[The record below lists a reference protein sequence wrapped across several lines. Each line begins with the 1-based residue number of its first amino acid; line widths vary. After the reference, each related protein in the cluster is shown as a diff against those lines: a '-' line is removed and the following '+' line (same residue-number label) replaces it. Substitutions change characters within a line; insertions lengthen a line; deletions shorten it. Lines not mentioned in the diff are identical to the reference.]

1 MATDYSRAG
10 ACWTEA
16 VIPTS
21 VLRISAGV
29 CTLALGLFIGSAG
42 AVAAAESGTGGS
54 STSGQGTASASQS
67 SASTGGLSDGADTGS
82 PNTTTSAATVQ
93 AGVDDDSDVTRP
105 FGQARQRITS
115 FFNGLTGAADV
126 DADDDDSAVLTSDLE
141 EAGTEA
147 DEGAADSTTDELA
160 VTTPATTTPAAAS
173 TTPAPS
179 STTSSWNDAVQS
191 ALTRTQAPGQGMQDR
206 FSPYYSAQFLKA
218 IEPITNAFTT
228 VVQVMETVPRTL
240 AALPTSKTPITDVI
254 TSMQYMLTTVAGAI
268 VPIVYVPSNLY
279 ALMVTMPPT
288 TLPVFTGIVP
298 SERPTPAPATEA
310 PLFGPQVSP
319 APFVGPAGSSLF
331 GTMTPRAGLG
341 TIVSNG
347 LNKPLSV
354 SGTVASA
361 PEVVSPPAAKSFLDH
376 VVSAV
381 LVPASLTALAA
392 LALPGVAGLLII
404 VAAGIRLGYRQAKA
418 AFAVRASGIARFAG
432 PGPLG
437 VVRSG
442 SLITLRQRA
451 RGPRTARAVCPQA
464 ARTVR
469 TLEEVA

>member
-1 MATDYSRAG
+1 MQA
-10 ACWTEA
+10 
-16 VIPTS
+16 
-21 VLRISAGV
+21 
-29 CTLALGLFIGSAG
+29 
-42 AVAAAESGTGGS
+42 
-54 STSGQGTASASQS
+54 
-67 SASTGGLSDGADTGS
+67 DG
-82 PNTTTSAATVQ
+82 
-93 AGVDDDSDVTRP
+93 DDDSALSRP
-105 FGQARQRITS
+105 FGQVRQRITS
-115 FFNGLTGAADV
+115 FFNDLGIGDGA
-126 DADDDDSAVLTSDLE
+126 DDDSAVVLPDLE
-141 EAGTEA
+141 GTE
-147 DEGAADSTTDELA
+147 EEPVEETAAPADELA
-160 VTTPATTTPAAAS
+160 VTTPATTAPATTTPAAASTEPAS

-179 STTSSWNDAVQS
+179 STTSGWGDAVRT
-191 ALTRTQAPGQGMQDR
+191 ALTRTPAAPPGTPDR

-254 TSMQYMLTTVAGAI
+254 TSVQYMLTTVADAI

-279 ALMVTMPPT
+279 SLMVTMPPVEPPT
-288 TLPVFTGIVP
+288 FVGGVA
-298 SERPTPAPATEA
+298 SQRPTLVPAEEPALFGPQMSQAPYVAPAGA
-310 PLFGPQVSP
+310 PLFG
-319 APFVGPAGSSLF
+319 A
-331 GTMTPRAGLG
+331 MTPRAALG
-341 TIVSNG
+341 TVISNG

-354 SGTVASA
+354 AGTVPSA
-361 PEVVSPPAAKSFLDH
+361 PETGGPPAAKSFLDH

-404 VAAGIRLGYRQAKA
+404 VAAGVRLGYRQAKA
-418 AFAVRASGIARFAG
+418 AFVVRSSAIARFAG

-442 SLITLRQRA
+442 SLITFRQRA

-469 TLEEVA
+469 KLEEVA